1 MCNDAVRN
9 NPAVFFLV
17 PDHFKTQDMCI
28 KALEADLWSL
38 YDVPDHLKTQSMCD
52 DAIKDDPSSPQF
64 VPDWFVTQ
72 EQLHI
77 WYDDKYWSTMVILV
91 SGIKVIKNARLKKQ
105 RLMKNSYLMPD
116 ILIVWWIG
124 ACQNTCGSN
133 SCFF

>member
-1 MCNDAVRN
+1 
-9 NPAVFFLV
+9 
-17 PDHFKTQDMCI
+17 MCI

-77 WYDDKYWSTMVILV
+77 WHDDKYWYYDDDILV
-91 SGIKVIKNARLKKQ
+91 SGIKFIKNVRLKKQ
-105 RLMKNSYLMPD
+105 RLTKNSHLMPG
-116 ILIVWWIG
+116 ILIV
-124 ACQNTCGSN
+124 
-133 SCFF
+133 